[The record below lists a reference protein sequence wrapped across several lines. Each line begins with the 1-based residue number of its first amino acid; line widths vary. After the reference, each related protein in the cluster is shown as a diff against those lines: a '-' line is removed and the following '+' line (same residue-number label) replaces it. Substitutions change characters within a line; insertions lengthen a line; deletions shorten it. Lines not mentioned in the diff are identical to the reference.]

1 MKKLLLT
8 IFAIMTMAV
17 SASARSLVIELTNG
31 DKIYYLIGGETNPVL
46 TFNEGT
52 VSVDGAQYTFA
63 NVAKFYISETDDPN
77 AIEGVSTKPE
87 AAIKEGMVYV
97 QTKGQVQLFS
107 TDGRQM
113 NVRTSRQGKSTVVDA
128 TQLPAGSYI
137 LRVGNQSVK
146 FLKK

>member
-8 IFAIMTMAV
+8 IIAIMTMAL
-17 SASARSLVIELTNG
+17 SASARSLVLELTNG

-46 TFNEGT
+46 TFNKGT
-52 VSVDGAQYTFA
+52 VSVEGTQYAFA
-63 NVAKFYISETDDPN
+63 NIAKFYISETDDPN

-87 AAIKEGMVYV
+87 AAIKEGIIYV

-113 NVRTSRQGKSTVVDA
+113 NAPVSRQGDSTVVDA
-128 TQLPAGSYI
+128 TSLPTGSYI
-137 LRVGNQSVK
+137 LRIGDQSVK
-146 FLKK
+146 FIKK